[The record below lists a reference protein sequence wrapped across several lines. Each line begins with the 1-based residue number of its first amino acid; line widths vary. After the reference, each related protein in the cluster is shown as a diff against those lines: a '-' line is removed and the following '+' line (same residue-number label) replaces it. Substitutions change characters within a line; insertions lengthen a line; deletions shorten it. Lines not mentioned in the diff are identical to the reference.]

1 MELLFPYEIS
11 RTSYFFRALLNS
23 LICTLIKYEFP
34 IHGSALRAFVTMIV
48 GLALLVYVI
57 FFIVRPRCNDIGIH
71 WTWSFLTL
79 VPYLNLLFGLYLL
92 FWPSKADNL

>member
-1 MELLFPYEIS
+1 
-11 RTSYFFRALLNS
+11 
-23 LICTLIKYEFP
+23 
-34 IHGSALRAFVTMIV
+34 MIV